1 MSEAQIA
8 VLIDFENVGLNSI
21 QGLFDQLS
29 DLGRVIVKRAYAD
42 WSSAGKQ
49 RDQVLELGIE
59 AVHHF
64 HAAKVA
70 KNSSDISLAIDAV
83 DLLYRSPVDT
93 FVIVSADS
101 DFVTLV
107 SKLRSAGKTVIGAG
121 RRDVVSTTLVRACD
135 RYVYLESPSKVRAA
149 VAKAA
154 RVPIDLE
161 GLLQRAIEVSADSD
175 GRVVGSKLH
184 QTMTR
189 IDPSFDFKELG
200 YRTFTQFLESSSS
213 VQITKEKNS
222 NDILVKQKGTGLAR
236 IPGIGGLLGGRGR
249 KLTAAETEPEPIH
262 QPVAPV
268 RPAPRPSPAQRRPIG
283 RPPVRPQAPMQP
295 PVPPQP
301 ITAMTP
307 PVSFQ
312 PTPQPITPPV
322 QPVTPQPVQPVA
334 QKPVPP
340 QAPQASPVSE
350 LVATPA
356 VEAAPIANG
365 IAWDTDIHQ
374 RWLSR
379 VDQTTGILNGTR
391 AAAEAA
397 RVLGVP
403 KLSSSRHKTLQA
415 LLSSSPML
423 SDKWSREGNTL
434 HNKAMKG
441 NESNIDSQPVS

>member
-1 MSEAQIA
+1 MTGKVEGEMSEAQIA
-8 VLIDFENVGLNSI
+8 VLIDYENVGLNSI
-21 QGLFDQLS
+21 RGLFDQLS

-49 RDQVLELGIE
+49 RDHVLELGIE

-135 RYVYLESPSKVRAA
+135 RYIYLESPSKAPPVAA
-149 VAKAA
+149 KPTVVTAD
-154 RVPIDLE
+154 VE
-161 GLLQRAIEVSADSD
+161 SLLHRAIEVSADSD

-189 IDPSFDFKELG
+189 IEPSFDFKALG
-200 YRTFTQFLESSSS
+200 YRTFTHFLESAAT

-222 NDILVKQKGTGLAR
+222 NDILVKHKNTGFAR
-236 IPGIGGLLGGRGR
+236 IPGIGGFLSSRNRGS
-249 KLTAAETEPEPIH
+249 AVATEQEATQTPVGQVTPISRVAPIPRRATTRP
-262 QPVAPV
+262 QPRPRPVAPHPISPS
-268 RPAPRPSPAQRRPIG
+268 RPVTNLVPSTPYYVPTQPTM
-283 RPPVRPQAPMQP
+283 RPPQ
-295 PVPPQP
+295 
-301 ITAMTP
+301 TAESKP
-307 PVSFQ
+307 E
-312 PTPQPITPPV
+312 
-322 QPVTPQPVQPVA
+322 VTSA
-334 QKPVPP
+334 
-340 QAPQASPVSE
+340 
-350 LVATPA
+350 
-356 VEAAPIANG
+356 ANG
-365 IAWDTDIHQ
+365 VPWDMDIHQ
-374 RWLSR
+374 RWSSR
-379 VDQTTGILNGTR
+379 VDQTSGILNGTR

-403 KLSSSRHKTLQA
+403 KLSLSRYKTLQA
-415 LLSSSPML
+415 LLLSSPLL
-423 SDKWSREGNTL
+423 STRWTREGNTL
-434 HNKAMKG
+434 HVKTSIASGSSIENTPT
-441 NESNIDSQPVS
+441 Q

>member
-8 VLIDFENVGLNSI
+8 VLIDYENVGLNSI
-21 QGLFDQLS
+21 RGLFDQLS

-49 RDQVLELGIE
+49 RDHVLELGIE

-135 RYVYLESPSKVRAA
+135 RYIYLESPSKAPPVAA
-149 VAKAA
+149 KPTVVTAD
-154 RVPIDLE
+154 VE
-161 GLLQRAIEVSADSD
+161 SLLHRAIEVSADSD

-189 IDPSFDFKELG
+189 IEPSFDFKALG
-200 YRTFTQFLESSSS
+200 YRTFTQFLESSAT

-222 NDILVKQKGTGLAR
+222 NDILVKHKNTGFAR
-236 IPGIGGLLGGRGR
+236 IPGIGGFLSSRNR
-249 KLTAAETEPEPIH
+249 RTVMATEQEATKAPVAAVTPI
-262 QPVAPV
+262 PRVAPV
-268 RPAPRPSPAQRRPIG
+268 PRRATTRLQTPPRPATPQPISPRRP
-283 RPPVRPQAPMQP
+283 VTNL
-295 PVPPQP
+295 VPPQP
-301 ITAMTP
+301 PVHPPQTAE
-307 PVSFQ
+307 
-312 PTPQPITPPV
+312 
-322 QPVTPQPVQPVA
+322 
-334 QKPVPP
+334 QKP
-340 QAPQASPVSE
+340 E
-350 LVATPA
+350 ATST
-356 VEAAPIANG
+356 ANG
-365 IAWDTDIHQ
+365 VPWDMDIHQ
-374 RWLSR
+374 RWYSR
-379 VDQTTGILNGTR
+379 VDQTSGILNGTR

-403 KLSSSRHKTLQA
+403 KLSLSRYKTLQA
-415 LLSSSPML
+415 LLSSSPVL
-423 SDKWSREGNTL
+423 SMRWTREGNTL
-434 HNKAMKG
+434 HVKTSLASG
-441 NESNIDSQPVS
+441 TSIESAPTP

>member
-8 VLIDFENVGLNSI
+8 VLIDYENVGLNAI

-42 WSSAGKQ
+42 WSAAGKQ

-135 RYVYLESPSKVRAA
+135 RYIYLESPVKARPAT
-149 VAKAA
+149 AKASGA
-154 RVPIDLE
+154 AANDVS
-161 GLLQRAIEVSADSD
+161 GLLLRAIEVSADAD

-189 IDPSFDFKELG
+189 IEPSFDFKALG
-200 YRTFTQFLESSSS
+200 YRTFTQFLESSSA

-222 NDILVKQKGTGLAR
+222 NDILVKQKGTGLSR
-236 IPGIGGLLGGRGR
+236 IPVVGSLLGGRGR
-249 KLTAAETEPEPIH
+249 KPAAVEPEPEPAPT
-262 QPVAPV
+262 PVA
-268 RPAPRPSPAQRRPIG
+268 PAPRPAPAQRRPIA
-283 RPPVRPQAPMQP
+283 RPPARPQPPVLQ

-301 ITAMTP
+301 VAP
-307 PVSFQ
+307 AP
-312 PTPQPITPPV
+312 
-322 QPVTPQPVQPVA
+322 QPVA
-334 QKPVPP
+334 QQPVVTRPTPP
-340 QAPQASPVSE
+340 QPAIMPPQP
-350 LVATPA
+350 
-356 VEAAPIANG
+356 VEAAPETPSVADG
-365 IAWDTDIHQ
+365 VAWDTDINE
-374 RWLSR
+374 RWSIR

-403 KLSSSRHKTLQA
+403 KLSSSRYKTLQSLLTSST
-415 LLSSSPML
+415 LLSA
-423 SDKWSREGNTL
+423 KWSREGNTL
-434 HNKAMKG
+434 HNKAMQG
-441 NESNIDSQPVS
+441 SESNSDSQPVS